1 METTVIVVGA
11 GPTGLMLGCELGL
24 AGVPT
29 VLVDAEPERPGLS
42 RAGGVTPRTAEVLDL
57 RGLLA
62 PLLAEAGMPGPDE
75 GHFADL
81 PVSAES
87 LDSRYSWLLIP
98 QLAMERFLERR
109 LAELGVPL
117 LRGHGLT
124 GLAQDEGGVTAQLD
138 GQTWR
143 LRGQYLVGADGG
155 HSATRKLAGIDFP
168 GTASTAQ
175 SVVSDVLLADP
186 VPDTVPS
193 TIGSFGSHVRQQGE
207 HWSMLLPFGG
217 VYRLVFGGPEQQ
229 ELPRDAPITEA
240 EATASL
246 AATYGP
252 GVVVTKVLHGSRF
265 GNAYR
270 LAERY
275 RAGRVFLAGDA
286 AHIHPPMGGQGLNL
300 GVQDA
305 MNLGWKLAAVA
316 RGDAAGELL
325 DSYHVERHP
334 VGASVLHNI
343 RAQSALARAAMD
355 EEIAALHDIVSDL
368 AAQPGAARFLAG
380 LMSGVD
386 IRYPVPDAPEHPLLG
401 KRMPD
406 LDLDGGRLA
415 ELFRD
420 GTGVFLDGT
429 GDLGVVVDAWTDRV
443 RVHRTDARLPASA
456 LLVRPDGYVCWAGAD
471 AESLGCALHRWF
483 GPAGESQATPVFSGI
498 IPEKS

>member
-29 VLVDAEPERPGLS
+29 VLVDAEPERSGLS

-57 RGLLA
+57 RGLLE
-62 PLLAEAGMPGPDE
+62 PLIDEAGMPGPDE

-81 PVSAES
+81 PVSAEP
-87 LDSRYSWLLIP
+87 LDSRYPWLLIP
-98 QLAMERFLERR
+98 QLAMEEFLERR
-109 LAELGVPL
+109 LTELGVPL
-117 LRGHGLT
+117 LRGHTLT
-124 GLAQDEGGVTAQLD
+124 ALDQDEDGVTAYLD
-138 GQTWR
+138 GPTRR
-143 LRGQYLVGADGG
+143 LRGRYLVGADGG
-155 HSATRKLAGIDFP
+155 HSATRKLAGIGFP

-175 SVVSDVLLADP
+175 SVVSDVMLADP

-193 TIGSFGSHVRQQGE
+193 AIGSFGSHVRQRGE
-207 HWSMLLPFGG
+207 HWSLLLPFGG
-217 VYRLVFGGPEQQ
+217 VHRLVFGGPEQQ
-229 ELPRDAPITEA
+229 ELARDAPITEA
-240 EATASL
+240 ETTAAL

-252 GVVVTKVLHGSRF
+252 DVVVAKVLHGSRF

-316 RGDAAGELL
+316 RGDAVDDLL

-334 VGASVLHNI
+334 VAASVLHNI
-343 RAQSALARAAMD
+343 RAQSALARAPMD

-368 AAQPGAARFLAG
+368 AAQPGADRFLAG

-386 IRYPVPDAPEHPLLG
+386 IRYPVPDAPPHSLLG
-401 KRMPD
+401 KRLPD
-406 LDLDGGRLA
+406 LDLEGGRA
-415 ELFRD
+415 YELFHD
-420 GTGVFLDGT
+420 GTGVLLDGT
-429 GDLGVVVDAWTDRV
+429 GELGVVAEPWAGRV
-443 RVHRTDARLPASA
+443 RVHRTGIDLPAPA
-456 LLVRPDGYVCWAGAD
+456 LLVRPDGCVCWAGVD
-471 AESLGCALHRWF
+471 AESLGRALDRWF
-483 GPAGESQATPVFSGI
+483 GALNLNDSRKELNWNLSR
-498 IPEKS
+498 